1 MMPDRE
7 NKEKRRHS
15 TPFIPYS
22 SYECRIPEYFS
33 NVPMH
38 WHGEFELN
46 YILNGKGEFI
56 CGNKKFTAG
65 KGDLL
70 ILPPN
75 MLHAAYPYRNGSLV
89 YHALVFHPNMLGVNS
104 NDRCTTECIRP
115 IMNNRFEINNPI
127 RPDSDSYPQLRASVE
142 QIFSCV
148 ISGEPRQDLL
158 LKSEL
163 LRLFWLLEK
172 DDTLICKMQQKTDCG
187 DIIRPAL
194 CYMAE
199 NFRENISLDGLA
211 ALVHLSKSYF
221 MGCFKKAVGVGAM
234 EHLTQLRIN
243 AACESLSDTD
253 MSVADIAFHCGY
265 NNLSNFNRH
274 FKRLVG
280 CPPLEYRKRTKAL
293 LFSRSTD

>member
-1 MMPDRE
+1 MPDRE
-7 NKEKRRHS
+7 TREKRRHS

-22 SYECRIPEYFS
+22 SYECRISEYFS

-75 MLHAAYPYRNGSLV
+75 MLHAAYPFQNGSLV

-148 ISGEPRQDLL
+148 ISGEPRQNLL

-187 DIIRPAL
+187 
-194 CYMAE
+194 E
-199 NFRENISLDGLA
+199 
-211 ALVHLSKSYF
+211 VHLSKSYF

-243 AACESLSDTD
+243 ATCESLSDTD